1 MSSKMSMV
9 FSKNGSNNRSNMG
22 RVSMNVALH
31 SPQHMIARNVVGMG
45 TTAGAR
51 SAPRG
56 IRQLF
61 NLGDIMSN
69 PGAPCKACGS

>member
-9 FSKNGSNNRSNMG
+9 FSNNGSNVG
-22 RVSMNVALH
+22 RVSMNVARH
-31 SPQHMIARNVVGMG
+31 PSQHMIARSVVGMG
-45 TTAGAR
+45 TTIGAR

>member
-1 MSSKMSMV
+1 MSMI
-9 FSKNGSNNRSNMG
+9 FSQNGGKVGS
-22 RVSMNVALH
+22 VPMNVSHH
-31 SPQHMIARNVVGMG
+31 SQPRMGVPSVVG
-45 TTAGAR
+45 TRTASSAR

-61 NLGDIMSN
+61 SLGDIMSN

>member
-1 MSSKMSMV
+1 
-9 FSKNGSNNRSNMG
+9 
-22 RVSMNVALH
+22 MNVARH
-31 SPQHMIARNVVGMG
+31 PHQHMIARSVVGMR
-45 TTAGAR
+45 TTTGAR